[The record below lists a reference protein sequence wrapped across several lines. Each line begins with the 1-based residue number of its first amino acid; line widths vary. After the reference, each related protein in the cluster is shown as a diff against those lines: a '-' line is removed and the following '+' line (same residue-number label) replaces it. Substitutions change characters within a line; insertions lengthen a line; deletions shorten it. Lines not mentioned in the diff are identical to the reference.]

1 MTKRK
6 SFQAKQHIAS
16 TKIKTKT
23 PPAGIALLPA
33 AVSPYSVDTG
43 GMAQTTTI
51 IQGPEAPA
59 PKLDPVVFVLPE
71 TYQKMQH
78 IVDKCALEVGWF
90 CSVEKLSESDYLLK
104 EVFLP
109 EQEVTAVETDI
120 SASALATA
128 FSEAM
133 SADICPSTIYAW
145 FHSHVNMDCR
155 PSGQDEK
162 QVEEFLTT
170 CPVFIRGIMNKRGEI
185 KVDLYLRDEG
195 IAYNCVEVRTY
206 YPPISLDVIADL
218 NKQISEKVKRQ
229 AYSVPN
235 YKNKRPNFVSPLAS
249 GISNY
254 DKTMSPYSATAYS
267 GNDLLWNDDDLGDI
281 PYGMNRINPDD
292 YSY

>member
-1 MTKRK
+1 MAKRK

-16 TKIKTKT
+16 TKIKPKT
-23 PPAGIALLPA
+23 APAVT
-33 AVSPYSVDTG
+33 VSPYSVDTG
-43 GMAQTTTI
+43 GMTQTTTI
-51 IQGPEAPA
+51 IEGPDAPA
-59 PKLDPVVFVLPE
+59 PKLDPVVFVMPD

-78 IVDKCALEVGWF
+78 IVDKCELEVGWF
-90 CSVEKLSESDYLLK
+90 CSVEKLSASDYLLK

-155 PSGQDEK
+155 PSGQDEQ

-170 CPVFIRGIMNKRGEI
+170 CPVFIRGIMNKRGDI

-206 YPPISLDVIADL
+206 HPPISLDVIADL
-218 NKQISEKVKRQ
+218 NKQISAKVKRQ
-229 AYSVPN
+229 AYTMPLP
-235 YKNKRPNFVSPLAS
+235 YKSKGINHVSPLAY
-249 GISNY
+249 GVNAY
-254 DKTMSPYSATAYS
+254 DKTMSPYSTTPSAYS
-267 GNDLLWNDDDLGDI
+267 GNDLLWPGEDDLGDI